1 MKRRRHTLPAF
12 YLPKDGGRVSV
23 AAEQTPKG
31 VVRVLAALS
40 DVNRYRIMTL
50 LARAE
55 RDIACGGIATTL
67 GLSPSLVSHHLG
79 VLESARLIERRKDGL
94 LTLNR
99 LDRHTVSS
107 VLAAMHELVEP
118 STEEAGI
125 A

>member
-1 MKRRRHTLPAF
+1 
-12 YLPKDGGRVSV
+12 VSA
-23 AAEQTPKG
+23 AAEQSPKE
-31 VVRVLAALS
+31 VVRILAAQS

-55 RDIACGGIATTL
+55 RDIACGGVATTL

-99 LDRHTVSS
+99 LNRHTVSS
-107 VLAAMHELVEP
+107 VLDTMRELVEP
-118 STEEAGI
+118 TTEKAGI

>member
-1 MKRRRHTLPAF
+1 MSP
-12 YLPKDGGRVSV
+12 
-23 AAEQTPKG
+23 AAEQSPKE

-50 LARAE
+50 LALAE
-55 RDIACGGIATTL
+55 NDVACGGIATTL

-79 VLESARLIERRKDGL
+79 VLETAGLIERRKDGL

-99 LDRHTVSS
+99 LNRHAVSS
-107 VLAAMHELVEP
+107 VLRKMHELVEP
-118 STEEAGI
+118 SPHEAGI